1 MRTKFHQLCTFP
13 NFRWCWWSEFSGYQS
28 WSKACKFIHTATS
41 KGVQFEQPWSSS
53 NEKPAHATSK
63 MNKRKMQSCTLK
75 SVFTKLLVKNTN
87 LCLWKDSSLNLG
99 PGLITLDIDSSAKD
113 LHHCWGTASR
123 RLSTHPQL
131 CNMETCL
138 QWQPLWNGNLP
149 EMGTSLK
156 WKPAYEDKHRLINLL
171 INFPGQWT
179 LNIS

>member
-1 MRTKFHQLCTFP
+1 
-13 NFRWCWWSEFSGYQS
+13 
-28 WSKACKFIHTATS
+28 
-41 KGVQFEQPWSSS
+41 
-53 NEKPAHATSK
+53 
-63 MNKRKMQSCTLK
+63 MQSCTLK

-138 QWQPLWNGNLP
+138 PRQPLWNGNLP

-156 WKPAYEDKHRLINLL
+156 WKPAYEDKHRLINQDLREIYKGGMNSRIHHFL
-171 INFPGQWT
+171 PECIA
-179 LNIS
+179 LNHTFYQNALHLTRVHCTTFY